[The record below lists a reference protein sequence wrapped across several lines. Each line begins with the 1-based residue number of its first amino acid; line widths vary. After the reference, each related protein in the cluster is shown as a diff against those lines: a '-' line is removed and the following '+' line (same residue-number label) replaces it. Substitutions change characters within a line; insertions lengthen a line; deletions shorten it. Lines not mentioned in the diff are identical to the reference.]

1 MRTTPRDQA
10 AEGGTFTQ
18 QKRRDQL
25 VHDMIE
31 VIAEAGFAR
40 ASVGELARRAGVSK
54 GVITY
59 HFAAKDDLIRAVI
72 ADVIASM
79 AEYLEPRLLAAE
91 PARFPER
98 FIAAYL
104 TAWAGYYR
112 SHARQVLALVRIFNA
127 FRDESGHPNPAFSAR
142 AGEVA
147 AIEHVLRSGQDM
159 GRLGSFDP
167 HVMASVIKVAA
178 EDLLAQFVNDPDLD
192 LEGHAAQLAALFE
205 RATRP
210 DPADRH
216 PAGRPP
222 GLPPDIPAT
231 RGHEPSE

>member
-1 MRTTPRDQA
+1 MRTSQADQVA
-10 AEGGTFTQ
+10 RGSTFTR

-25 VHDMIE
+25 VQYMIE

-54 GVITY
+54 GVVTY

-72 ADVIASM
+72 TDVIASM
-79 AEYLEPRLLAAE
+79 EEYLRPRLLAAE

-98 FIAAYL
+98 FVAAYV

-112 SHARQVLALVRIFNA
+112 SHASQVLALVRIFNA
-127 FRDESGHPNPAFSAR
+127 FRDESGRPNPAFGAR

-147 AIEHVLRSGQDM
+147 AIEQVLRAGQDL

-167 HVMASVIKVAA
+167 HVMASVIKVAVD
-178 EDLLAQFVNDPDLD
+178 DLLNQFVKDPDLD
-192 LEGHAAQLAALFE
+192 LESYAAQLALLFE
-205 RATRP
+205 RAT
-210 DPADRH
+210 
-216 PAGRPP
+216 
-222 GLPPDIPAT
+222 GL
-231 RGHEPSE
+231 GQHERSQP